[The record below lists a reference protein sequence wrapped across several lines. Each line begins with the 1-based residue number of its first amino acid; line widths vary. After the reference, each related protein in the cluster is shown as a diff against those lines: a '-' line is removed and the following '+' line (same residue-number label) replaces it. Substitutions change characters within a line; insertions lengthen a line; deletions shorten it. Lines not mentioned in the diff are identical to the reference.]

1 LLRDYVYTWMN
12 VQIRV
17 VAQLA
22 CAAMLAWMS
31 ATPATEPFAIA
42 PVIYDRSWPGIGY
55 TAGVT
60 GNPVADLP
68 GRLQRGEVTL
78 SWKAPRGYLDSL
90 LEVLQIS
97 PASQV
102 LVFSRTSLQAPY
114 ISPATPRAIYFNDH
128 TYVAWVQGSQHM
140 EVLTIDSRR
149 GPIFFTIHNV
159 PGKPLALE
167 RESLRC
173 MACHDSAALQPGGIP
188 RVLLLSSPVEAQ
200 ANPPSRTR
208 PVEVTH
214 AMAIEDRWGG
224 WFVTGSLGAQ
234 LHVGNLPLA
243 GIPDPAVRNIHN
255 RSNLAG
261 LQGYIDATPYITDKS
276 DVVALLVLEH
286 QVYVQNLIT
295 RVRYEAAAQ
304 EGTTQAQRWSALP
317 ARQQAALQ
325 PSLDQLVMALTF
337 RDERRL
343 LGSVRGGAG
352 FEAHFTARG
361 PADAEGRSLRDFDLR
376 RRIFRHPLSY
386 LLYSAQFDDLPP
398 ALRDYIYGSI
408 VGSFGAPSG
417 DAALDAER
425 GAALQI
431 LAATKPAFAAWQ
443 RLQPQ

>member
-1 LLRDYVYTWMN
+1 MK
-12 VQIRV
+12 VQRRAIS
-17 VAQLA
+17 QLA
-22 CAAMLAWMS
+22 CATMLAGMS
-31 ATPATEPFAIA
+31 ATPATEPFTIA
-42 PVIYDRSWPGIGY
+42 PVTYDRSWPSIGY
-55 TAGVT
+55 AAGVA

-68 GRLQRGEVTL
+68 GRLQRGEVKLT
-78 SWKAPRGYLDSL
+78 WEAPRGYLDSL
-90 LEVLQIS
+90 LEALDIS

-114 ISPATPRAIYFNDH
+114 IGSGTPRAIYFNDH

-140 EVLTIDSRR
+140 EVLTIDGRR
-149 GPIFFTIHNV
+149 GPLFFTIHNA

-188 RVLLLSSPVEAQ
+188 RVLLLSSPVEPQ

-243 GIPDPAVRNIHN
+243 GMPDPAVRNIHN

-261 LQGYIDATPYITDKS
+261 LQDYIDATPYITDKS

-286 QVYVQNLIT
+286 QAYVQNLIT
-295 RVRYEAAAQ
+295 RVHYEAAAQ
-304 EGTTQAQRWSALP
+304 EGTAKAQRWSALP

-325 PSLDQLVMALTF
+325 PALDQLVVALTF
-337 RDERRL
+337 QDERRL
-343 LGSVRGGAG
+343 LGRIRGGAG
-352 FEAHFTARG
+352 FEGHFTARG
-361 PADAEGRSLRDFDLR
+361 PADAQGRTLRDFDLR
-376 RRIFRHPLSY
+376 RRTFRHPLSY
-386 LLYSAQFDDLPP
+386 LLYSEQFDELP
-398 ALRDYIYGSI
+398 AAIHDYIYERI
-408 VGSFGAPSG
+408 VAAFGTPSG
-417 DAALDAER
+417 DETLDAER

-431 LAATKPAFAAWQ
+431 LSATKPAFAAWQ
-443 RLQPQ
+443 GLRSR